1 MRRMILACSVL
12 LTLST
17 GATAG
22 QIYKWVDAQGN
33 VHFGSQ
39 PPEGQEAASVNPNIS
54 QPKIAAPAA
63 KAPEASGEDKE
74 QEKLDEQA
82 RAAASKREEELK
94 VYCERIRK
102 DLAQMKASPRVRVEE
117 NGELRRLTEE
127 ERQDR
132 IVKSEA
138 SIKENCK

>member
-132 IVKSEA
+132 IAKSEA
-138 SIKENCK
+138 SIKENCN

>member
-12 LTLST
+12 LALST

-22 QIYKWVDAQGN
+22 QIYKWVDGQGN

-39 PPEGQEAASVNPNIS
+39 PPEGQDAAAVNPNIS
-54 QPKIAAPAA
+54 QPKVTAPAA
-63 KAPEASGEDKE
+63 PTLKTEAKDEE
-74 QEKLDEQA
+74 QEKLDQQA
-82 RAAASKREEELK
+82 RSQASEREEEMK

-102 DLAQMKASPRVRVEE
+102 DLAQMKASPRVRIDDG
-117 NGELRRLTEE
+117 GELRRLTEE

-132 IVKSEA
+132 IAKSEA
-138 SIKENCK
+138 SIKENCQ

>member
-1 MRRMILACSVL
+1 M
-12 LTLST
+12 TDD
-17 GATAG
+17 
-22 QIYKWVDAQGN
+22 VD
-33 VHFGSQ
+33 
-39 PPEGQEAASVNPNIS
+39 
-54 QPKIAAPAA
+54 
-63 KAPEASGEDKE
+63 
-74 QEKLDEQA
+74 
-82 RAAASKREEELK
+82 RASKREEELK

-132 IVKSEA
+132 IAKSEA

>member
-12 LTLST
+12 LALST

-22 QIYKWVDAQGN
+22 QIYKWVDGQGN

-39 PPEGQEAASVNPNIS
+39 PPEGQDAAAVNPNIS
-54 QPKIAAPAA
+54 QPKVAAPAA
-63 KAPEASGEDKE
+63 PTLKTEKQDEE

-82 RAAASKREEELK
+82 RSQATEREKELK
-94 VYCERIRK
+94 TYCERIRK
-102 DLAQMKASPRVRVEE
+102 DLAQMKASPRVRIEE

-127 ERQDR
+127 ERQER
-132 IVKSEA
+132 IAKSEA
-138 SIKENCK
+138 SIKENCQ

>member
-54 QPKIAAPAA
+54 QPKTLPAKPPAA
-63 KAPEASGEDKE
+63 DKGTHDKQKAADDKVKGDVAKQEAER
-74 QEKLDEQA
+74 EKF
-82 RAAASKREEELK
+82 
-94 VYCERIRK
+94 CEATRYN
-102 DLAQMKASPRVRVEE
+102 LAQLKNNPRLRVEIQ
-117 NGELRRLTEE
+117 GETRRLTEK
-127 ERQDR
+127 ERQQR
-132 IVKSEA
+132 IAESEA
-138 SIKENCK
+138 SIKENCN

>member
-1 MRRMILACSVL
+1 MLWP

-22 QIYKWVDAQGN
+22 QVYKWVDAQGN

-54 QPKIAAPAA
+54 QRQDRRPGSQGT
-63 KAPEASGEDKE
+63 EASGEDKE

-82 RAAASKREEELK
+82 RARSKREEAK

-132 IVKSEA
+132 IAKSEA
-138 SIKENCK
+138 SIKENCE

>member
-12 LTLST
+12 LALST

-22 QIYKWVDAQGN
+22 QIYKWVDGQGN

-39 PPEGQEAASVNPNIS
+39 PPEGQDAASVNPNIS
-54 QPKIAAPAA
+54 QPKVAAPAPPTL
-63 KAPEASGEDKE
+63 KTEKQDEE
-74 QEKLDEQA
+74 QEKLDQQA
-82 RAAASKREEELK
+82 RSQAAEREEELK

-127 ERQDR
+127 ERQER
-132 IVKSEA
+132 ITKSEA
-138 SIKENCK
+138 SIKENCQ

>member
-54 QPKIAAPAA
+54 QPKTPPAKSPVADKGTDDKQKAVDDKVKEDVA
-63 KAPEASGEDKE
+63 KQEAER
-74 QEKLDEQA
+74 EKF
-82 RAAASKREEELK
+82 
-94 VYCERIRK
+94 CEATRYN
-102 DLAQMKASPRVRVEE
+102 LAQLKNNPRISVEIQ
-117 NGELRRLTEE
+117 GETRRLTEE
-127 ERQDR
+127 ERQQR
-132 IVKSEA
+132 IAESEA

>member
-39 PPEGQEAASVNPNIS
+39 PPEGQEAATVNPNIS
-54 QPKIAAPAA
+54 QPKADPRPQSIEPDTSGDDKQ
-63 KAPEASGEDKE
+63 KAIDQKVKQDVTE
-74 QEKLDEQA
+74 QEA
-82 RAAASKREEELK
+82 ELK
-94 VYCERIRK
+94 KYCETVRRN
-102 DLAQMKASPRVRVEE
+102 LAQLRNNPRVQMEE
-117 NGELRRLTEE
+117 KGEVRRLTEE
-127 ERQDR
+127 ERQAQITESQKAIADR
-132 IVKSEA
+132 
-138 SIKENCK
+138 CD

>member
-63 KAPEASGEDKE
+63 KAPEASDADKE

-127 ERQDR
+127 ERQQR
-132 IVKSEA
+132 IAESEA
-138 SIKENCK
+138 SIKENCN